1 MKAFV
6 LGALTL
12 VGLAV
17 PAVAQEYYIT
27 RDPDTRE
34 CTVVETTTT
43 IEPRR
48 PLLGRI
54 FGNRV
59 EAERQISVL
68 CEEDEPAP
76 VVIERDRDPVV
87 IERDRDD
94 AVVIERERDPV
105 VIERDR
111 GDAVVIDGDDGP
123 DGAVVI
129 ERD

>member
-1 MKAFV
+1 MRSIT
-6 LGALTL
+6 LGVLTL
-12 VGLAV
+12 ISFTV
-17 PAVAQEYYIT
+17 PAFAQEYYIT

-59 EAERQISVL
+59 EAEKQISVL
-68 CEEDEPAP
+68 CNDDDDAP

-87 IERDRDD
+87 IERDRDAVVIERDRDD
-94 AVVIERERDPV
+94 AVVIERDDGPV
-105 VIERDR
+105 VIDRD
-111 GDAVVIDGDDGP
+111 
-123 DGAVVI
+123 
-129 ERD
+129 